1 MLAIFK
7 EEDSVM
13 VMDMALKK
21 LKNDS
26 NAAKDPCWKEKL
38 GKAFNEAKD
47 LMTYLKTQVAS
58 ISY

>member
-1 MLAIFK
+1 
-7 EEDSVM
+7 
-13 VMDMALKK
+13 MALKK

-58 ISY
+58 PTKMNVANGISKC

>member
-38 GKAFNEAKD
+38 GKA
-47 LMTYLKTQVAS
+47 S
-58 ISY
+58 